1 MATVTAKYEQ
11 AKKDYEYL
19 ETHHG
24 ASLNDFTGGYV
35 ADEKYMELLRNPTKK
50 NATNH
55 YESMITAF
63 SQVGYEPG
71 NKPDFDDERV
81 LDIFR
86 RHSCESDIMAFWG
99 VDITEQGS
107 EEE

>member
-1 MATVTAKYEQ
+1 MATITAKYEQ

-19 ETHHG
+19 EAHHG
-24 ASLNDFTGGYV
+24 NGLDDFTGGYV
-35 ADEKYMELLRNPTKK
+35 ADEKYIELLRNPTKK

-63 SQVGYEPG
+63 SQVGYEPKG
-71 NKPDFDDERV
+71 QPDFDDEGV

-86 RHSCESDIMAFWG
+86 RHCCEDEIMSFWG
-99 VDITEQGS
+99 VDITEQEAD
-107 EEE
+107 EE

>member
-1 MATVTAKYEQ
+1 MATITTKYEQ

-19 ETHHG
+19 EAHHG
-24 ASLNDFTGGYV
+24 AGLNDFTGGYV

-71 NKPDFDDERV
+71 NKPDFDDEGV

-99 VDITEQGS
+99 IDITEQGS